1 MRLPVRT
8 QRAERIEVIDRWVD
22 EFRTVIGGDD
32 LAWVCLPHLIIYLR
46 SRFEGQYE
54 TSPVSAHR
62 VEQIWSRER
71 SNPVRETTVAD
82 GNLFFAFSE
91 NQRLAQAPIAARL
104 GPEGRTPTDFTVSE
118 RRESELVAQAVELV
132 EALLATARRQS
143 LELPVKRRLL
153 YRLFLRAVR
162 DLSCWEALIDSVR
175 PQSTT
180 IGSTHSAATRSLTLV
195 CRRAEVP
202 CVYVPHAPMLSE
214 ARLADLPVD
223 LAGVRGPAEASYYAE
238 HGADAQRIT
247 AIGNPGVNPSAG
259 GPPDAGGG
267 LPVFALP
274 TDDDWALERLV
285 ALVHAALGDGVIASP
300 HPRADRAAL
309 RGLLPQDWEVWEGR
323 TFELLQQGPP
333 ALIQASSGVGL
344 EGLQLGIPTIELA
357 FPGERPNYPYLS
369 DSVVSSVS
377 TAEELRAAVEA
388 AARVSDE
395 ERNRIRAG
403 AQAWVCD
410 AGPRA
415 AEAGEALVRRAGAE
429 GTATTPVWDAWRTPP
444 AKRPVG
450 LSAEPSGD
458 GASSL
463 A

>member
-8 QRAERIEVIDRWVD
+8 QRAERIEVIDRWVN
-22 EFRTVIGGDD
+22 EFRTVCSGDD
-32 LAWVCLPHLIIYLR
+32 LAWICLPHLIIYLR
-46 SRFEGQYE
+46 SRSEGQFE

-82 GNLFFAFSE
+82 GHLFFAFSD

-104 GPEGRTPTDFTVSE
+104 GGESLTPTAFTVSE
-118 RRESELVAQAVELV
+118 RRESELVAQAVKLV
-132 EALLATARRQS
+132 EALLVTARRQS

-175 PQSTT
+175 PQSAT
-180 IGSTHSAATRSLTLV
+180 IGSTHSAATRSLALV

-223 LAGVRGPAEASYYAE
+223 LAGVRGPAEASYYTE
-238 HGADAQRIT
+238 HGADAERIA
-247 AIGNPGVNPSAG
+247 AIGNPGVDPSTG
-259 GPPDAGGG
+259 SPPDAGEGP
-267 LPVFALP
+267 PVFALP
-274 TDDDWALERLV
+274 TDDEWALERLV
-285 ALVHAALGDGVIASP
+285 ALVHAALGDRVVASP
-300 HPRADRAAL
+300 HPRADRSAL
-309 RGLLPQDWEVWEGR
+309 ETLLPHGWEVWEGR
-323 TFELLQQGPP
+323 TFELLQQGPS

-357 FPGERPNYPYLS
+357 FPGEGPNYPYLS
-369 DSVVSSVS
+369 DPVVSSVS
-377 TAEELRAAVEA
+377 TTEELQAAIKA
-388 AARVSDE
+388 ASQVSHE
-395 ERNRIRAG
+395 ERHRIRAR

-410 AGPRA
+410 AGPQA

-429 GTATTPVWDAWRTPP
+429 GTAAAPVWDAWRTPP
-444 AKRPVG
+444 AEPRVG

-458 GASSL
+458 GASNVV
-463 A
+463 